1 MEPGGGTRRR
11 QRVGTFPRCAQALS
25 EAVPAGQAGTGQGG
39 RPNGCKPPV
48 TKPDERGVTFLTM
61 PRRMLIV
68 LLVAAAMY
76 ADGIRPLVGQASVP
90 ACRPAP
96 TALVL
101 SGGGAKGLAHIGVI
115 EMLDSA
121 GVRPDLVVGTSIGA
135 IVGALYASG
144 LAGRTIDSVMRAFS
158 MGQGTSAGGLRGPT
172 AWGSRLPLVIW
183 EEGTGGFSVASSALR
198 QSDANSPL
206 NAVLLRANLL
216 ARGDFNRLPIPLR
229 IVATDLRDRSVV
241 ALDHGD
247 LAQAVRASIAIPLV
261 FAPQRIGGQVLIDGG
276 LSANIPVGVARAAGA
291 QRVIVSDVTNRQ
303 LDTLNLE
310 SSLVVADRVLNWLF
324 RQPGDSLGAED
335 LFIRVP
341 VEGFSSF
348 DFAPASVDS
357 LLRLGRAEGRRMLAE
372 WPCRSLAGGGELP
385 VLNPRVP
392 TVLTEIVGEAPDS
405 EGTQLLARALLL
417 NPGKPFD
424 RHVLEQR
431 LLSFGRRDVFREMW
445 LGPTGS
451 GDSVA
456 LHPVLRRLPR
466 RSAGIGLAY
475 DQELGGRTWVG
486 LLDRRAPIVKAEAS
500 GVLTLGRF
508 NSNLDL
514 GIRRQSLL
522 GHPTLTPAFRLSLTG
537 ERVRRFDTAGVEL
550 ESDLF
555 REVVVKTGLERD
567 FGPMLRM
574 MIGGEASIWHE
585 LSLDER
591 APHNREAIGPTFLLE
606 RGVDNAGN
614 FARLE
619 LAWTTE
625 YWRTA
630 LETRWG
636 TAIGG
641 VYLEHRLRIG
651 AGSTLPAAHAFVL
664 GGEGG
669 FPGFHLGEHRGDR
682 EVSTALALSRLVV
695 GQLRFKITG
704 AAGRAAFATGQLDS
718 VLALAR
724 GILVRDGLFHGG
736 AWQTGLSVGLENPTP
751 LGPVRLEYGWN
762 RAGRGALLL
771 RVGKWF

>member
-1 MEPGGGTRRR
+1 MDE
-11 QRVGTFPRCAQALS
+11 C
-25 EAVPAGQAGTGQGG
+25 
-39 RPNGCKPPV
+39 RPPL
-48 TKPDERGVTFLTM
+48 TKPGHRGVTFITM
-61 PRRMLIV
+61 PRRMRIV
-68 LLVAAAMY
+68 LLAAVAMY
-76 ADGIRPLVGQASVP
+76 ADGIRPLVGQEATQ

-121 GVRPDLVVGTSIGA
+121 GVRPDMVVGTSIGA

-158 MGQGTSAGGLRGPT
+158 IGQGTSAGRLRGPV

-183 EEGTGGFSVASSALR
+183 EEGTRGFSVQSSALR
-198 QSDANSPL
+198 QADANSPL

-261 FAPQRIGGQVLIDGG
+261 FAPARIGGRVLIDGG
-276 LSANIPVGVARAAGA
+276 LSANIPIGVARAAGA
-291 QRVIVSDVTNRQ
+291 QRVIVSDVTNQQ

-310 SSLVVADRVLNWLF
+310 SSLVVAGRVLNWLF
-324 RQPGDSLGAED
+324 IQPDDSLGVED
-335 LFIRVP
+335 LLIRVP
-341 VEGFSSF
+341 VDGFRSL
-348 DFAPASVDS
+348 DFAPESVDS
-357 LLRLGRAEGRRMLAE
+357 LLSLGRAEGRRMLAG
-372 WPCRSLAGGGELP
+372 WPCRSLAGRGELP
-385 VLNPRVP
+385 LLKPRVP
-392 TVLTEIVGEAPDS
+392 TVLTEIIGEASDS

-417 NPGKPFD
+417 SPGKSFD
-424 RHVLEQR
+424 LYALEQR

-445 LGPTGS
+445 LGPTGT
-451 GDSVA
+451 GDSVS

-466 RSAGIGLAY
+466 RSTGIGLAY

-486 LLDRRAPIVKAEAS
+486 VLDRRAPIIKAEAS

-514 GIRRQSLL
+514 GIRKQSLL
-522 GHPTLTPAFRLSLTG
+522 GHPDLSPAFRLILTG
-537 ERVRRFDTAGVEL
+537 ERIRQFDTTGVEL

-555 REVVVKTGLERD
+555 REAVVRAGLERD
-567 FGPMLRM
+567 FAPSLHM
-574 MIGGEASIWHE
+574 MIGGEASMWHE

-591 APHNREAIGPTFLLE
+591 VPRNREAIGPTFLLE
-606 RGVDNAGN
+606 RIADNQGSL
-614 FARLE
+614 ARLA
-619 LAWTTE
+619 LSWTTE
-625 YWRTA
+625 YWRTS

-636 TAIGG
+636 AAIGG
-641 VYLEHRLRIG
+641 VHLEHRLRIG
-651 AGSTLPAAHAFVL
+651 AGSTLPTAHTFVL
-664 GGEGG
+664 GGKDG

-682 EVSTALALSRLVV
+682 EVFTSLAFSRSVA
-695 GQLRFKITG
+695 GQLRLKFTG
-704 AAGRAAFATGQLDS
+704 AVGRAAFATGQLDS
-718 VLALAR
+718 VLALTR
-724 GILVRDGLFHGG
+724 GILVRDGLFDDG
-736 AWQTGLSVGLENPTP
+736 AWQAGLSVGIENPTP

-771 RVGKWF
+771 RVGRWF